1 MNVLIY
7 GIRKVWGEI
16 NLHSLSFFLLMFLL
30 NGRSEHQTADIRL
43 RSGGRSAHTKKKR
56 QAFANKFARSVF
68 SFC

>member
-1 MNVLIY
+1 
-7 GIRKVWGEI
+7 
-16 NLHSLSFFLLMFLL
+16 MFLL

-43 RSGGRSAHTKKKR
+43 RFGGRSAHTKKKR